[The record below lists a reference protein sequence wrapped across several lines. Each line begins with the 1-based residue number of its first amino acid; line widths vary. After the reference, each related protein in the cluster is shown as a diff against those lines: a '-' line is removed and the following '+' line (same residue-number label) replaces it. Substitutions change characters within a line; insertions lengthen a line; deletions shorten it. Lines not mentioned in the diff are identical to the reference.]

1 MSCALNLTHCRLRM
15 APPVTIIAFSV
26 LVLYAGTI
34 PPLPKLPVESFT
46 SPMREQ
52 IREAYEEALQNPER
66 AENNGRLG
74 MLLYGYEHFQFAE
87 ACFER
92 ARAFDSNDKR
102 WAYYLGRTQ
111 AALGKHDQAAISLQE
126 ALRQNPGYLPAE
138 LALGESL
145 RAAGQLDQSRKIYQA
160 IAGKHPDAAA
170 AYYGLG
176 RVLAVRRETARA
188 IEFLRKACDLYPS
201 FGAAHYALA
210 LAYRDQG
217 DRAKAQEHLAL
228 YQKDK
233 LSWPPTPD
241 PLIRAIDDLK
251 TGASA
256 HLKKGVRLEAA
267 GQMQAA
273 VEEHERALEAD
284 PKHVQARVNLITLY
298 ARLGQTEKAEEHY
311 RALLAIDPN
320 LVESHYNY
328 GVMLTGQQKY
338 KEAAEAYRRALEIN
352 PYYADAHN
360 NYAFLLMIEGR
371 LNEAAE
377 HYRAAIANKP
387 NYRLAHFNLGRILVH
402 QGKAQEAI
410 SHFLQ
415 TLTPE
420 DEDTPR
426 FMYGLGAAY
435 ARAGD
440 RKSALKYLQDA
451 RQRAAAL
458 GQSDLLKSIDKD
470 LGVLEQGENR

>member
-1 MSCALNLTHCRLRM
+1 MGGAETR
-15 APPVTIIAFSV
+15 
-26 LVLYAGTI
+26 
-34 PPLPKLPVESFT
+34 VEVAS
-46 SPMREQ
+46 
-52 IREAYEEALQNPER
+52 L
-66 AENNGRLG
+66 AE
-74 MLLYGYEHFQFAE
+74 
-87 ACFER
+87 
-92 ARAFDSNDKR
+92 
-102 WAYYLGRTQ
+102 
-111 AALGKHDQAAISLQE
+111 
-126 ALRQNPGYLPAE
+126 
-138 LALGESL
+138 
-145 RAAGQLDQSRKIYQA
+145 
-160 IAGKHPDAAA
+160 KHPEAAA

-176 RVLAVRRETARA
+176 RVLAVSRETARA
-188 IEFLRKACDLYPS
+188 VEFLRKACDLYPS

-210 LAYRDQG
+210 LAYRDLG

-241 PLIRAIDDLK
+241 PLLRAIDDLK
-251 TGASA
+251 TGASV

-273 VEEHERALEAD
+273 VEEHERALAAD
-284 PKHVQARVNLITLY
+284 PKNVQAHLNLITLY

-311 RALLAIDPN
+311 RALLEIDPN

-328 GVMLTGQQKY
+328 GVMLTGQQKH

-352 PYYADAHN
+352 PYYAEAHS
-360 NYAFLLMIEGR
+360 NYAYLLMIEGR
-371 LNEAAE
+371 LDEAAE

-402 QGKAQEAI
+402 QGKAADAI

-426 FMYGLGAAY
+426 YMYGLGAAY

-440 RKSALKYLQDA
+440 RKSALKYLRDA

-458 GQSDLLKSIDKD
+458 GQSELLKSIDKD

>member
-1 MSCALNLTHCRLRM
+1 MV
-15 APPVTIIAFSV
+15 PVIILLAFVLSV
-26 LVLYAGTI
+26 HAGTI
-34 PPLPKLPVESFT
+34 PPLPELPVESFT

-52 IREAYEEALQNPER
+52 IREALDEALKNPKQ

-111 AALGKHDQAAISLQE
+111 ALLGKHDQAAISLQE

-138 LALGESL
+138 LTLGESL
-145 RAAGQLDQSRKIYQA
+145 RAAGQLDQSRKTYQA
-160 IAGKHPDAAA
+160 IVEKHPQAAA

-176 RVLAVRRETARA
+176 RVLAVRRETERA
-188 IEFLRKACDLYPS
+188 IESFRKACDLFPS

-210 LAYRDQG
+210 LAYRDLG

-241 PLIRAIDDLK
+241 PLLKAIDDLK
-251 TGASA
+251 TGASV
-256 HLKKGVRLEAA
+256 HLKKGVRLEAD

-273 VEEHERALEAD
+273 IEEHERAVEAD
-284 PKHVQARVNLITLY
+284 PKHAQARVNLITLY

-311 RALLAIDPN
+311 RALLTIDPN

-360 NYAFLLMIEGR
+360 NYAYLLMVEGR
-371 LNEAAE
+371 LDEAAG

-387 NYRLAHFNLGRILVH
+387 NHRLAHFNLGRILVH
-402 QGKAQEAI
+402 QGNAHEAI
-410 SHFLQ
+410 GHFLK

-420 DEDTPR
+420 DEYTPR
-426 FMYGLGAAY
+426 YMYALAAAY

-440 RKSALKYLQDA
+440 RKTALKYMRDA
-451 RQRAAAL
+451 QQRAAAL
-458 GQSDLLKSIDKD
+458 NQSDLLKSIDKD
-470 LGVLEQGENR
+470 LAVLEQGENR